1 MIPRRSTSSHLIG
14 LYGSLCIVHRSLLTC
29 WIQVVQKDFVYDT
42 APQRLEVRT
51 SKIESEQLELN
62 TSKKTYEICK
72 ETCKDVWR
80 ETYSLLRDLKRP
92 MEYAKRPVKM
102 KYEERLIQ
110 KTYWRWIESQRCEIR
125 GRNLNQNDFCI
136 LTLCDIELCVI
147 LRCCGN
153 WGRNGNQ
160 NNLCIMNIYDTV
172 APRDSSE
179 KVESEHLLHTDSI

>member
-14 LYGSLCIVHRSLLTC
+14 LYGSLCIVHRSLLTS

-110 KTYWRWIESQRCEIR
+110 KTYWRWMESQRCEIR
-125 GRNLNQNDFCI
+125 GRKLNRNNFCW
-136 LTLCDIELCVI
+136 LMCVD
-147 LRCCGN
+147 CPCA
-153 WGRNGNQ
+153 Q
-160 NNLCIMNIYDTV
+160 V
-172 APRDSSE
+172 
-179 KVESEHLLHTDSI
+179 LHISKETHNKWKETYIKSQETY